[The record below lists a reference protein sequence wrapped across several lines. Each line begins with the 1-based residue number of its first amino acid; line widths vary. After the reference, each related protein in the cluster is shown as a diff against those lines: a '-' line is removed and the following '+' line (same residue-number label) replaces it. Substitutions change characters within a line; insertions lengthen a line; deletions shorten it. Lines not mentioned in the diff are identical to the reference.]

1 MRFLGCILFCCRL
14 VTTLAAA
21 SAPTGPEP
29 LRQAHSHNDY
39 VHERPLHEAL
49 ELGYCSVEADVYL
62 VEGQLL
68 VGHDRKDLKPGRTLE
83 ALYLDPLQAIARANG
98 GRIHRG
104 VPTLTLLIDVKT
116 EADATYRAL
125 DAVLG
130 RYAALLTTFTAD
142 RTEPRAVT
150 VIISGNRAVDLIAQ
164 QPLRRAA
171 IDGRVADLEGKSSAG
186 LIPWIS
192 ANWNEV
198 SKWRGNG
205 EMPAADREKL
215 ARWVAQAHQQ
225 GRALRFWNTP
235 DTPAMW
241 TFLLAAGVDII
252 GADHLAPFRD
262 FLVQRPAGRP

>member
-1 MRFLGCILFCCRL
+1 MRLLGRVFLCCSI
-14 VTTLAAA
+14 VTTLLAAT
-21 SAPTGPEP
+21 APTEPAP

-39 VHERPLHEAL
+39 VHERPLHEAI

-62 VEGQLL
+62 VDGQLL
-68 VGHDRKDLKPGRTLE
+68 VGHDRKDLRPGRTLE
-83 ALYLDPLQAIARANG
+83 ALYLDPLQAIARRHG

-104 VPTLTLLIDVKT
+104 VPTVTLLIDVKT

-125 DAVLG
+125 DAVLS
-130 RYAALLTTFTAD
+130 RYADLLTSFAAD
-142 RTEPRAVT
+142 QTETRAVT
-150 VIISGNRAVDLIAQ
+150 VIISGNRAVNLIAQ

-171 IDGRVADLEGKSSAG
+171 VDGRVADLDGKTAAN
-186 LIPWIS
+186 LMPWIS
-192 ANWNEV
+192 ANWSEL

-205 EMPAADREKL
+205 EMPAADRDKL

-241 TFLLAAGVDII
+241 TLLLSAGVDII
-252 GADHLAPFRD
+252 GADHLGQLRD
-262 FLVQRPAGRP
+262 FLLSRAANRP